1 MAYIIRLGHECLFY
15 PKFYCEL
22 DYIEFFWGAVKR
34 ENWNY
39 ILVAG
44 LEPTVLAGLESV
56 SLRTIQRFVNRS
68 RRWIDPCINGLNDKQ
83 RELSGRK
90 SHIEVVWESGWWVLL
105 RHCK

>member
-1 MAYIIRLGHECLFY
+1 MPLY
-15 PKFYCEL
+15 PKFNCEL

-56 SLRTIQRFVNRS
+56 SLRTIQRFANRS
-68 RRWIDPCINGLNDKQ
+68 RQVIDSCINGLNDKQ
-83 RELSGRK
+83 RELLSGRK
-90 SHIEVVWESGWWVLL
+90 SLIEVVWESGWWVLL
-105 RHCK
+105 SLCK